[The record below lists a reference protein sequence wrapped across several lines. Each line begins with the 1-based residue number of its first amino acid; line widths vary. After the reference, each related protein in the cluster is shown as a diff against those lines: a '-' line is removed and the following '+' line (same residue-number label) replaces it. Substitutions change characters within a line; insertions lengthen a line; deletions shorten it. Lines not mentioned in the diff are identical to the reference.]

1 MKTFINKN
9 TISKVAAFVLLL
21 IAPAFSFAQSAE
33 ISSDVR
39 SDIEKL
45 NKQMETSIKANDM
58 SKVVD
63 LYTDEAT
70 IIAPNG
76 QKIHGRKAIA
86 DYWYNFTRCKNFTS
100 EITELGGN
108 GKMVYQLSKWT
119 FTCVKDGKE
128 VTYTSD
134 AVMVWKRQTNWEYKI
149 QLNSTNNEVAVNES
163 ELPVNSAEK

>member
-1 MKTFINKN
+1 MKTIIIN
-9 TISKVAAFVLLL
+9 TYRIATLLFLL
-21 IAPAFSFAQSAE
+21 IAPAFSFAQSTE
-33 ISSDVR
+33 LPNDVR
-39 SDIEKL
+39 NDIEKL
-45 NKQMETSIKANDM
+45 NKEMENSIKTNDM

-70 IIAPNG
+70 IIAPGG

-86 DYWYNFTRCKNFTS
+86 DYWYNFSRCKNFAS

-128 VTYTSD
+128 VTYSSD
-134 AVMVWKRQTNWEYKI
+134 VVMVWKRQSNWEYKI
-149 QLNSTNNEVAVNES
+149 QLNSTNNEVAVNET
-163 ELPVNSAEK
+163 EAPVNRAEN

>member
-1 MKTFINKN
+1 MKISINK
-9 TISKVAAFVLLL
+9 ISKASAFVLLL
-21 IAPAFSFAQSAE
+21 IAPAFTFAQNTE
-33 ISSDVR
+33 VSSDVR

-45 NKQMETSIKANDM
+45 NKLMENSIKANDM

-70 IIAPNG
+70 IIAPGG

-86 DYWYNFTRCKNFTS
+86 DYWYNFSRCKNFTS

-128 VTYTSD
+128 TTYTSD
-134 AVMVWKRQTNWEYKI
+134 VVMVWKRQSDWGYKI
-149 QLNSTNNEVAVNES
+149 QLNSTNNEVAVNEV
-163 ELPVNSAEK
+163 ETPINSAEK